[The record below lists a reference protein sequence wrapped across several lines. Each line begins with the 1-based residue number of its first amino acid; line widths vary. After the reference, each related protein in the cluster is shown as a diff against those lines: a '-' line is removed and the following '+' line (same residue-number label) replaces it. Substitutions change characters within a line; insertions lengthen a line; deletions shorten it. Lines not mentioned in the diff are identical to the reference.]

1 MKGYIRRGLIGSVAC
16 ASALAL
22 ALATAGTARAGNGI
36 LMAEGGTTDSNS
48 DTGHLVMAG
57 LINTKSDGTAKSLNI
72 TISYQD
78 NVGVATVDTD
88 GFVCNLTT
96 ATDFAPAGG
105 GTTTITVSASD
116 DLCFRMTDPSVTF
129 SNAGNSITFKAY
141 TSGGKTRFV
150 VTSSTL
156 VDSFDDSI
164 DNVAIAGEIDP
175 SSGGSDQAGGNRL
188 IIGSGGAVDPDDT
201 GSPSGHMALAGEV
214 TLQPV
219 RKGEAHAEAK
229 DLDMDI
235 EYQDF
240 FGTQHMSCHL
250 TTPSDVAYNLNK
262 GVGTITFTVSAG
274 DSCTNNGHSNTGNS
288 ITFTLYAAGAKGRIV
303 STASTLV
310 NSDGGVIGDVAVVG
324 EFSTPGG
331 S

>member
-1 MKGYIRRGLIGSVAC
+1 LGGLNNI
-16 ASALAL
+16 
-22 ALATAGTARAGNGI
+22 
-36 LMAEGGTTDSNS
+36 
-48 DTGHLVMAG
+48 
-57 LINTKSDGTAKSLNI
+57 KSDGTAKSLNVI
-72 TISYQD
+72 ISYED
-78 NVGVATVDTD
+78 NVGVTSVDTD

-96 ATDFAPAGG
+96 PSDFAPAGG
-105 GTTTITVSASD
+105 GTTTLTVSASD
-116 DLCFRMTDPSVTF
+116 DLCFRMTDPAHTF
-129 SNAGNSITFKAY
+129 SNAGNSITFKGY
-141 TSGGKTRFV
+141 TSGAKIRFV

-156 VDSFDDSI
+156 EDSFGDDI

-175 SSGGSDQAGGNRL
+175 SGSGSDQAGGNRL
-188 IIGSGGAVDPDDT
+188 IIGDGGAVDPDDT
-201 GSPSGHMALAGEV
+201 GSPSGHMALAGQI

-219 RKGEAHAEAK
+219 RKGEVHAEAK

-250 TTPSDVAYNLNK
+250 TTPSDVAYSLHK

-310 NSDGGVIGDVAVVG
+310 NSDGEVIGDVAVVG
-324 EFSTPGG
+324 QFSTPGG